1 MREQS
6 LQAVNFAEISGTC
19 CSDGLFGQVVPQHDP
34 GIRFKHQ
41 IGR

>member
-1 MREQS
+1 MGKQS
-6 LQAVNFAEISGTC
+6 QQAVHFAEIASAC
-19 CSDGLFGQVVPQHDP
+19 RSDGLFGQVVPQHDP